1 MSSDSATVPASK
13 QSSTAFQQASS
24 TFTPLIRQWQ
34 PGVIGYWRTF
44 TGITQREFLRF
55 IQQRTRFFSALIR
68 PLLWLI
74 VFAAGFRA
82 VLGVSIMPPYGTY
95 ITYQVYIAPGLI
107 AMIILFN
114 AMQSAL
120 SMVYDREMGSMKV
133 LLTSPQ
139 PRSFLLFS
147 KLMATALVA
156 LPQIYAFLL
165 IAWFVDVDPP
175 WSGYLAVLPAC
186 LLASLMLGSIGL
198 FISSFIRQLENF
210 AGVMNFVIFP
220 MFFLSSALYPLWKM
234 QEAGPVLYAICTANP
249 FTHAVEL
256 IRFSLYGELDVTSL
270 ALVFAIT
277 LAFLTLAVLS
287 FDPQKGILR
296 NKKR

>member
-1 MSSDSATVPASK
+1 MMPDSTILNPATSEHK
-13 QSSTAFQQASS
+13 TS
-24 TFTPLIRQWQ
+24 PLFRPYN
-34 PGVIGYWRTF
+34 PGIAGYWRTF
-44 TGITQREFLRF
+44 VGITQREFLRF
-55 IQQRTRFFSALIR
+55 VQQRSRFLSALIR

-95 ITYQVYIAPGLI
+95 ITYQVYIAPGLV

-133 LLTSPQ
+133 LLTCPQ
-139 PRSFLLFS
+139 PRGFLLFS
-147 KLMATALVA
+147 KLLANALVA

-165 IAWFVDVDPP
+165 IAYFVDVDPP
-175 WSGYLAVLPAC
+175 FIGYLAVLPAC
-186 LLASLMLGSIGL
+186 LLVAIMLGAIGL

-234 QEAGPVLYAICTANP
+234 QEAGPILYAICNANP

-256 IRFSLYGELDVTSL
+256 IRFSLYGELDLQSL
-270 ALVFAIT
+270 LLVCSITIGFLFLAII
-277 LAFLTLAVLS
+277 S
-287 FDPQKGILR
+287 FDPQKGLSKG
-296 NKKR
+296 KKA

>member
-1 MSSDSATVPASK
+1 MSSDSSPSTTSATTSGLSKPA
-13 QSSTAFQQASS
+13 
-24 TFTPLIRQWQ
+24 LIRPWN
-34 PGVIGYWRTF
+34 PGFIHYWRTF

-55 IQQRTRFFSALIR
+55 IQQRTRFFSALVR

-74 VFAAGFRA
+74 VFAAGFRT
-82 VLGVSIMPPYGTY
+82 VFEVSAMPPYHTD
-95 ITYQVYIAPGLI
+95 ISYQVYIAPGLI

-147 KLMATALVA
+147 KQMATALVA
-156 LPQIYAFLL
+156 LPQVYTFLI
-165 IAWFVDVDPP
+165 IAWFVDVAPP
-175 WSGYLAVLPAC
+175 TAGYLMVLPAC
-186 LLASLMLGSIGL
+186 ILVALMLGSIGI
-198 FISSFIRQLENF
+198 FISGFIRQLENF

-220 MFFLSSALYPLWKM
+220 MFFLSSALYPLASM
-234 QEAGPVLYAICTANP
+234 QGSGTLLYMICGINP

-256 IRFSLYGELDVTSL
+256 IRFSLYGQADLFSL
-270 ALVFAIT
+270 FIVSLTTLCFMVLAIK
-277 LAFLTLAVLS
+277 S
-287 FDPQKGILR
+287 FDPQKGVL
-296 NKKR
+296 KKKGPR